1 MNIGIIPFD
10 ADPAHVMHRWRY
22 DVLIKNLPGFGH
34 TAQYWD
40 GNEKYDAVIIP
51 IALRN
56 ERIFYDLH
64 AAGVPLIGDS
74 VDDVLTFPYSNYLLP
89 GRIYYRLKLGHLEK
103 QFSRLGRMIEK
114 CGRMVA
120 GSSALRREFI
130 GLNGK
135 TSVITDAITEDILS
149 RHAEYEQKRP
159 CRIAWFGNASS
170 LHGFRV
176 MGPALDELAGE
187 GGYELVLITSAEPQ
201 GRYLG
206 KAPRTAGDFIRGQKL
221 PCSFV
226 AWSYDALLA
235 ETAKC
240 DIGIVPVDCGSPFYR
255 AKPAGRA
262 LLMMGMGLPVV
273 ASPVESHL
281 EVIQDGV
288 NGYIARSP
296 QEWVRAIRQLGAS
309 AELRKT
315 VGLKASRF
323 VRENFSEKMFMQ
335 RYLDVINSL

>member
-22 DVLIKNLPGFGH
+22 DVLIKNLPGSGH
-34 TAQYWD
+34 TAEYWT
-40 GNEKYDAVIIP
+40 GAGKYDAVIVP

-56 ERIFYDLH
+56 ERVFYGLH

-89 GRIYYRLKLGHLEK
+89 GRVYYRLKLSLANR
-103 QFSRLGRMIEK
+103 QFSRLGKMIGK
-114 CGRMVA
+114 CRRMVA
-120 GSSALRREFI
+120 GSTALRREFLE
-130 GLNGK
+130 LNGNS
-135 TSVITDAITEDILS
+135 SVITDAITEDILA
-149 RHAEYEQKRP
+149 RRANYDQKEP

-170 LHGFRV
+170 LHGFRA
-176 MGPALDELAGE
+176 MGRALDELAGE
-187 GGYELVLITSAEPQ
+187 GGYELVLITSAAPQ

-221 PCSFV
+221 PCRFV
-226 AWSYDALLA
+226 AWSYEALLA

-240 DIGIVPVDCGSPFYR
+240 DIGIVPVDCGSPFYG

-281 EVIQDGV
+281 EAIQEGV

-296 QEWVRAIRQLGAS
+296 QEWAGAIRRLGAS
-309 AELRKT
+309 AELRKAA
-315 VGLKASRF
+315 GLNAAGS
-323 VRENFSEKMFMQ
+323 VRDNFSENAFTR

>member
-10 ADPAHVMHRWRY
+10 TDPGHVMHRWRY

-34 TAQYWD
+34 TAQYWAEN
-40 GNEKYDAVIIP
+40 GKYDAVIIP

-56 ERIFYDLH
+56 ERILDRLH

-89 GRIYYRLKLGHLEK
+89 GRLYYRLKLSLVEG
-103 QFSRLGRMIEK
+103 QFSRLGKMIGK
-114 CGRMVA
+114 CGRMVV
-120 GSSALRREFI
+120 GSSALRRKFAE
-130 GLNGK
+130 LNGNS
-135 TSVITDAITEDILS
+135 SVVTDAVTDDILS
-149 RHAEYEQKRP
+149 FHAAYEQKKQ

-170 LHGFRV
+170 LHGFRA
-176 MGPALDELAGE
+176 MGRALDELAGE
-187 GGYELVLITSAEPQ
+187 GGYELVLITSALPQ

-206 KAPRTAGDFIRGQKL
+206 KAPRTVGEFIRGQQL
-221 PCSFV
+221 PCRFV
-226 AWSYDALLA
+226 DWDYDTLLA

-240 DIGIVPVDCGSPFYR
+240 DIGIVPVDCKSPFNR

-281 EVIQDGV
+281 EAIKEGDTGF
-288 NGYIARSP
+288 IASSP
-296 QEWVRAIRQLGAS
+296 QDWVRVIRRLGAS
-309 AELRKT
+309 ADLRKA
-315 VGLKASRF
+315 VGSSAAGF
-323 VRENFSEKMFMQ
+323 VRANFSEKIFT
-335 RYLDVINSL
+335 RKYLEAINSL